1 MTIGFFKVIG
11 LIGLLANEL
20 TAAAVD
26 GKITARE
33 AISIM
38 EKICAALGIDLDKT
52 GLELGEE
59 DEA

>member
-1 MTIGFFKVIG
+1 MHIGFFKVIG

-20 TAAAVD
+20 TTAAMD

-33 AISIM
+33 ALSIM

-52 GLELGEE
+52 GIELSEE
-59 DEA
+59 E